1 MASLLLLPE
10 KPLIHFRK
18 GSEQS
23 KDSDNVNLKHNDFA
37 LIGSRKKQGRS
48 NEIRG

>member
-1 MASLLLLPE
+1 MASLLLLPK

-18 GSEQS
+18 GTEQS

-37 LIGSRKKQGRS
+37 LIGSREKQGRS
-48 NEIRG
+48 HKE